1 MTQHQETQSIAFLVI
16 SGARLFNSAFEKR
29 VSIAGLEL
37 TPGEA
42 RTLLTIA
49 AINGSRQTEIAARIG
64 VEPMTLCAYLDRLES
79 LSLVERQ
86 QDQKDRRS
94 KRVFLAPASTVM
106 LKEIRIEID
115 ALITQATKGMTK
127 TEVDT
132 MHRSLTL
139 LNSNLQNLQDQ
150 P

>member
-64 VEPMTLCAYLDRLES
+64 VEPMTLCAYLDRLEG

-94 KRVFLAPASTVM
+94 KRVFLAPASTAM

-115 ALITQATKGMTK
+115 ALIAQATKGLTK
-127 TEVDT
+127 AEVDT

>member
-29 VSIAGLEL
+29 VSITGLEL

-64 VEPMTLCAYLDRLES
+64 VEPMTLCAYLDRLEG
-79 LSLVERQ
+79 LALVERQ
-86 QDQKDRRS
+86 QDKKDRRS
-94 KRVFLAPASTVM
+94 KRVFLAPASTAM

-115 ALITQATKGMTK
+115 ALIAQATNGLNKN
-127 TEVDT
+127 EVDVL
-132 MHRSLTL
+132 HRSLTV

>member
-29 VSIAGLEL
+29 VSIVGLEL

-64 VEPMTLCAYLDRLES
+64 VEPMTLCAYLDRLEG

-115 ALITQATKGMTK
+115 ALITQATKGLTK